1 LRKYKFYASNNWLL
15 GPQFEKFTILPANSG
30 TISRSIVFLRH
41 MSFLRAVLLHSV
53 TAFGGP
59 QGHLAMMMKT
69 FVQQRK
75 DVTEQEL
82 MEYNAFCQLLPGASS
97 SQTLTLIGYKRG
109 GLPLAIATLAIWIT
123 PACLLMGSLSFL
135 LQYFDKRALDVDIF
149 KFVQPMAVGFLA
161 YGGIKACHVSIRN
174 LATVII
180 MLVAM
185 ITAFFIKSPW
195 TFPALIILGGII
207 SNFSNKRIPD
217 IEGKRKKI
225 QWTNLWLFALLF
237 VLAGLLSELART
249 NDWITRR
256 PFNLFENFYR
266 FGSLVFGGGDILIAM
281 MLEQYVTRTKSQF
294 MTAEELLTGAG
305 IMRALPGPTFSLAAF
320 VGGMVMRNLGTG
332 YQFLGC
338 ILAPVAIF
346 LPSMLLVLF
355 FFPIWN
361 NLKKHVIIYRA
372 LEGINAVVVGI
383 MWAAT
388 FILFLSVSP
397 TWYNLLI
404 MAGTLG
410 LLYFS
415 KVPSPFIVIA
425 CILLGWWM

>member
-1 LRKYKFYASNNWLL
+1 M
-15 GPQFEKFTILPANSG
+15 
-30 TISRSIVFLRH
+30 FLRH
-41 MSFLRAVLLHSV
+41 IPFLKAVALHSF

-69 FVQQRK
+69 FVQERK

-109 GLPLAIATLAIWIT
+109 GSLLAIVTLLIWIT

-135 LQYFDKRALDVDIF
+135 LQYFDKRALQVDIF
-149 KFVQPMAVGFLA
+149 KYVQPMAVGFLA
-161 YGGIKACHVSIRN
+161 YGGIRAYRISIRN
-174 LATVII
+174 TATVVI

-185 ITAFFIKSPW
+185 AATVFLKSPW

-207 SNFSNKRIPD
+207 SNFSDKRIPD
-217 IEGKRKKI
+217 TMEPRKKI
-225 QWTNLWLFALLF
+225 QWGNLWLFALIF
-237 VLAGLLSELART
+237 VAAGFMSELARS
-249 NDWITRR
+249 NNWITRR

-281 MLEQYVTRTKSQF
+281 MLEQYVFRSKSQF
-294 MTAEELLTGAG
+294 MSAEELLTGAG
-305 IMRALPGPTFSLAAF
+305 IMRAMPGPTFSVSAY

-332 YQFLGC
+332 AQFLGC
-338 ILAPVAIF
+338 ILAPIAIF
-346 LPSMLLVLF
+346 LPSLLLVLF

-361 NLKKHVIIYRA
+361 NLKKYVVIYRA

-388 FILFLSVSP
+388 CILFFSIPV
-397 TWYNLLI
+397 TWYNVLI
-404 MAGTLG
+404 ILWTLG
-410 LLYFS
+410 LLYFTRI
-415 KVPSPFIVIA
+415 PSPVIVIA
-425 CILLGWWM
+425 CILAGWLLP

>member
-1 LRKYKFYASNNWLL
+1 
-15 GPQFEKFTILPANSG
+15 
-30 TISRSIVFLRH
+30 
-41 MSFLRAVLLHSV
+41 MSFLRAVLLHSF

-109 GLPLAIATLAIWIT
+109 GLPLAVVTLAIWIT

-135 LQYFDKRALDVDIF
+135 LQYFDKRALNVDIF
-149 KFVQPMAVGFLA
+149 RYVQPMAVGFLA
-161 YGGIKACHVSIRN
+161 YGGIKACKVSIQN
-174 LATVII
+174 MATVGI

-185 ITAFFIKSPW
+185 LTAFFIKSPW

-207 SNFSNKRIPD
+207 SNFSNRRIPD

-225 QWTNLWLFALLF
+225 QWSNLWLFATIFL
-237 VLAGLLSELART
+237 LAGFLSELART

-281 MLEQYVTRTKSQF
+281 LLEQYVTRAKSQF
-294 MTAEELLTGAG
+294 LTAEELLTGAG

-338 ILAPVAIF
+338 ILAPIAIF

-415 KVPSPFIVIA
+415 RVPSPFIVIA
-425 CILLGWWM
+425 CILMGWWL

>member
-1 LRKYKFYASNNWLL
+1 
-15 GPQFEKFTILPANSG
+15 
-30 TISRSIVFLRH
+30 VFLRH
-41 MSFLRAVLLHSV
+41 ISFLKAVILHSL
-53 TAFGGP
+53 TAYGGP
-59 QGHLAMMMKT
+59 QGHLAMMLKT
-69 FVQQRK
+69 FVHQRK

-109 GLPLAIATLAIWIT
+109 GVPLAILTLLIWIT

-135 LQYFDKRALDVDIF
+135 LQYFDKKTLQTDIF
-149 KFVQPMAVGFLA
+149 KYVQPMAVGFLA
-161 YGGIKACHVSIRN
+161 YGGIRAYKISVTN
-174 LATVII
+174 MATMGI
-180 MLVAM
+180 MLVSLLA
-185 ITAFFIKSPW
+185 AFYLKSPW
-195 TFPALIILGGII
+195 TFPALIILGGIV

-217 IEGKRKKI
+217 LAEKPRKI
-225 QWTNLWLFALLF
+225 QWTNIWLFVAIF
-237 VLAGLLSELART
+237 ILAGFLSEVARA

-281 MLEQYVTRTKSQF
+281 MLEQYVSRAKTQF
-294 MTAEELLTGAG
+294 LSAEELLTGAG
-305 IMRALPGPTFSLAAF
+305 IMRALPGPTFSVSAF
-320 VGGMVMRNLGTG
+320 VGGMVMRNLGPG

-338 ILAPVAIF
+338 VLAPIAIF
-346 LPSMLLVLF
+346 LPSLLLVLF

-388 FILFLSVSP
+388 FILFLAIP
-397 TWYNLLI
+397 FTWYNLLI
-404 MAGTLG
+404 AILTLG
-410 LLYFS
+410 LVYFS
-415 KVPSPFIVIA
+415 KIPSPFIVLA
-425 CILLGWWM
+425 CLLLGWLF

>member
-1 LRKYKFYASNNWLL
+1 
-15 GPQFEKFTILPANSG
+15 
-30 TISRSIVFLRH
+30 
-41 MSFLRAVLLHSV
+41 
-53 TAFGGP
+53 
-59 QGHLAMMMKT
+59 MMMKT
-69 FVQQRK
+69 FVQQRR
-75 DVTEQEL
+75 DVTEKEL

-109 GLPLAIATLAIWIT
+109 GIPLAVVTLMIWIT

-135 LQYFDKRALDVDIF
+135 LQFMDKRALNVDIF
-149 KFVQPMAVGFLA
+149 KYVQPMAVGFLA
-161 YGGIKACHVSIRN
+161 FGGLRAYQISIRN
-174 LATVII
+174 MATMAIMTVALLAAV
-180 MLVAM
+180 L
-185 ITAFFIKSPW
+185 IKSPW
-195 TFPALIILGGII
+195 LFPALIILGGIT
-207 SNFSNKRIPD
+207 SNFSDKRIPD
-217 IEGKRKKI
+217 LNEPKKKI
-225 QWTNLWLFALLF
+225 QWGNLWLFALLF
-237 VLAGLLSELART
+237 ILAGFLSELART
-249 NDWITRR
+249 NNWITRR

-281 MLEQYVTRTKSQF
+281 MLEQYVQRSKSMF

-305 IMRALPGPTFSLAAF
+305 IMRAMPGPTFSVSAY
-320 VGGMVMRNLGTG
+320 VGGMVMRNLGPG

-338 ILAPVAIF
+338 LLAPIAIF

-388 FILFLSVSP
+388 FILFTSIDG
-397 TWYNLLI
+397 TWYNWAI
-404 MAGTLG
+404 MLSTLA

-415 KVPSPFIVIA
+415 RLPSPFIVIA
-425 CILLGWWM
+425 CLLAGWLL

>member
-1 LRKYKFYASNNWLL
+1 
-15 GPQFEKFTILPANSG
+15 
-30 TISRSIVFLRH
+30 
-41 MSFLRAVLLHSV
+41 
-53 TAFGGP
+53 
-59 QGHLAMMMKT
+59 
-69 FVQQRK
+69 
-75 DVTEQEL
+75 
-82 MEYNAFCQLLPGASS
+82 MEYVAFCQLLPGASS

-109 GLPLAIATLAIWIT
+109 GLPLAIATLAIWVT

-135 LQYFDKRALDVDIF
+135 LQYFDKRALNTDIF
-149 KFVQPMAVGFLA
+149 KYVQPMAVGFLA
-161 YGGIKACHVSIRN
+161 YGGMKACSISIRN
-174 LATVII
+174 TATIVI
-180 MLVAM
+180 MVVAM
-185 ITAFFIKSPW
+185 FTSLFVKSPW

-217 IEGKRKKI
+217 IAGTKKKI
-225 QWTNLWLFALLF
+225 QWTNLWLFALIFL
-237 VLAGLLSELART
+237 LAGFMSELART
-249 NDWITRR
+249 NNWITRR

-281 MLEQYVTRTKSQF
+281 MLEQYVTRSKSMF

-388 FILFLSVSP
+388 IILFLTVNF
-397 TWYNLLI
+397 TWYNMMI
-404 MAGTLG
+404 MVATLG
-410 LLYFS
+410 LVYFTRI
-415 KVPSPFIVIA
+415 PSPFIVIA
-425 CILLGWWM
+425 CMLLGWLV